1 MNIRRAKLDDIEQI
15 AKILLQVSKLHS
27 DNRPDIFKEKKVSE
41 LAKQYEE
48 ILCNNEKIIIVAE
61 NGKKICGVMICKTRI
76 IEKSNNLKDCITLNV
91 DEICVDE
98 DCRSKGIGAMLIDE
112 AKRLAKENNCCRL
125 ELNYWEFN
133 KDAMRF
139 YINQGFEVQRTF
151 LEINI

>member
-1 MNIRRAKLDDIEQI
+1 
-15 AKILLQVSKLHS
+15 
-27 DNRPDIFKEKKVSE
+27 
-41 LAKQYEE
+41 
-48 ILCNNEKIIIVAE
+48 
-61 NGKKICGVMICKTRI
+61 MICKTRI
-76 IEKSNNLKDCITLNV
+76 IEKSNNLKDCITLNI

-98 DCRSKGIGAMLIDE
+98 NCRSKGIGGMLIEE

-125 ELNYWEFN
+125 ELNCWEFN

>member
-1 MNIRRAKLDDIEQI
+1 MNIRRAKSDDIEQI

-27 DNRPDIFKEKKVSE
+27 DNRPDIFKEKEVSE

-48 ILCNNEKIIIVAE
+48 IVSDNEKIIIVAE
-61 NGKKICGVMICKTRI
+61 NEEKICGAMVCKI
-76 IEKSNNLKDCITLNV
+76 KVVEKSNNLKDCMTLNV
-91 DEICVDE
+91 DEICIDE
-98 DCRSKGIGAMLIDE
+98 NCRSKGIGGMLIEE
-112 AKRLAKENNCCRL
+112 AKKLTKENNCCRL
-125 ELNYWEFN
+125 ELNCWEFN